1 MRDVLSAMVFG
12 VVIFSLV
19 IQGLSLDYFA
29 RRLFRRDER
38 REKYEEVRA
47 RLYGISRSAEEVL
60 ELAKRGELDQ
70 SVAESI
76 ARELEGIAKE
86 LRDRIAD
93 ILNDEELR
101 LEEYRKAWNNVLE
114 VQKSAVFELL
124 RRGIISEEV
133 AGKLVR
139 EIDQQKVQE
148 IE

>member
-29 RRLFRRDER
+29 RRHFRKDER
-38 REKYEEVRA
+38 RERYEEVRA
-47 RLYGISRSAEEVL
+47 RLYGITRSAVEVR

-76 ARELEGIAKE
+76 ARELESAAKG
-86 LRDRIAD
+86 LRDRIEDA
-93 ILNDEELR
+93 LNDEELR
-101 LEEYRKAWNNVLE
+101 LEEYRRAWNNVLE

-133 AGKLVR
+133 AEKLVR
-139 EIDQQKVQE
+139 EIDQQRVQE
-148 IE
+148 FD